1 MAEKVA
7 IVAAAQ
13 TRYEPS
19 KPQLNNGELV
29 FDVVEKVVLE
39 TGLKFEDQAEEG
51 EELFINSIVS
61 CSEDYWAGK
70 TISDMSIHLEL
81 GAFAMHATKVAAD
94 GAQAVY
100 HGVISILSG
109 KHDVVLVMAHRKE
122 SETTGSVIE
131 NAGFDPFYLRPL
143 GIDFLGAA
151 ALQAKRYMH
160 KYGLSQ
166 DQFAKVVVKNL
177 KNAKNNPYAQRA
189 KDITIDDVL
198 SSQILADP
206 IKVLDAKP
214 VSDGACALILASER
228 KAKKLTNRP
237 IWVTG
242 IGNCYDAHHLGD
254 RDLADCDSLVKAA
267 NQAYNMAGITD
278 ARREIHVAELADE
291 YSYQELLWYEGL
303 GFCERGKG
311 GELMDSGATEM
322 GGDLPVSPSGGL
334 LSGVPSGVAG
344 TSRVAE
350 AFLQLRGEAG
360 KRQIEGAEV
369 ALAQGVTGA
378 CGQSQCVIIL
388 SNR

>member
-13 TRYEPS
+13 TKYEPS

-29 FDVVEKVVLE
+29 FDVVEKVTLE

-51 EELFINSIVS
+51 EDLLINSIVS
-61 CSEDYWAGK
+61 CSEDYWAGR
-70 TISDMSIHLEL
+70 TISDMSVHLEL

-109 KHDVVLVMAHRKE
+109 KHDVVLVVAHRKE
-122 SETTGSVIE
+122 SETIGSIIE

-151 ALQAKRYMH
+151 ALQARRYMH
-160 KYGLSQ
+160 QYGLNEEHFS
-166 DQFAKVVVKNL
+166 KVVVKNL

-189 KDITIDDVL
+189 MDITVDDVL
-198 SSQILADP
+198 RSQVIAEP
-206 IKVLDAKP
+206 IKVLDSKP
-214 VSDGACALILASER
+214 VSDGACALILAREE
-228 KAKKLTNRP
+228 KAKRLTDRP

-254 RDLADCDSLVKAA
+254 RDLAECDSLVMAA
-267 NQAYNMAGITD
+267 RQAYNMAGITD

-303 GFCERGKG
+303 GFCDRGKG

-344 TSRVAE
+344 MSRVAE

>member
-1 MAEKVA
+1 VTERVA
-7 IVAAAQ
+7 VVAAAQ
-13 TRYEPS
+13 TRYESS
-19 KPQLNNGELV
+19 KPHLNNGELL
-29 FDVVEKVVLE
+29 FDVVEKVVVE

-51 EELFINSIVS
+51 EDLFINSIVS
-61 CSEDYWAGK
+61 CSEDYWAGR
-70 TISDMSIHLEL
+70 TISDMSVHLEL

-109 KHDVVLVMAHRKE
+109 KHDVVLVVAHRKE
-122 SETTGSVIE
+122 SETTGRVIE

-151 ALQAKRYMH
+151 ALQAQRYMH
-160 KYGLSQ
+160 KYGLNQ
-166 DQFAKVVVKNL
+166 RQAAKVVVKNL

-189 KDITIDDVL
+189 MDVTIDDVL
-198 SSQILADP
+198 SSEMIADP

-214 VSDGACALILASER
+214 VSDGACALILAKEE
-228 KAKKLTNRP
+228 KAKKLTDRP
-237 IWVTG
+237 IWITG
-242 IGNCYDAHHLGD
+242 MGNCYDAHYLGD

-267 NQAYNMAGITD
+267 REAYNMAGITD

-303 GFCERGKG
+303 GFCDRGRG

-322 GGDLPVSPSGGL
+322 GGDLPVNPSGGL

-344 TSRVAE
+344 MSRVTE

-360 KRQIEGAEV
+360 NRQVEGAKI

-378 CGQSQCVIIL
+378 CGQSQCVIVL
-388 SNR
+388 SN

>member
-1 MAEKVA
+1 VTERVA
-7 IVAAAQ
+7 VVAAAQ

-19 KPQLNNGELV
+19 KPQLNNGELL

-51 EELFINSIVS
+51 EDLFINSIVS
-61 CSEDYWAGK
+61 CSEDYWAGR
-70 TISDMSIHLEL
+70 TISDMSVHLEL

-109 KHDVVLVMAHRKE
+109 KHDVVLVVAHRKE
-122 SETTGSVIE
+122 SETTGRLIE
-131 NAGFDPFYLRPL
+131 NTGFDPFYLRPL

-160 KYGLSQ
+160 KYGLNQ
-166 DQFAKVVVKNL
+166 GQAAKVVVKNL

-189 KDITIDDVL
+189 MDVTIDDVL
-198 SSQILADP
+198 SSEMIADP

-214 VSDGACALILASER
+214 VSDGACALILAKEE
-228 KAKKLTNRP
+228 KAKRLTDRP
-237 IWVTG
+237 IWITG
-242 IGNCYDAHHLGD
+242 MGNCYDAHYLGD

-267 NQAYNMAGITD
+267 RQAYNMGGITD

-303 GFCERGKG
+303 GFCGRGKG

-344 TSRVAE
+344 MSRVAE